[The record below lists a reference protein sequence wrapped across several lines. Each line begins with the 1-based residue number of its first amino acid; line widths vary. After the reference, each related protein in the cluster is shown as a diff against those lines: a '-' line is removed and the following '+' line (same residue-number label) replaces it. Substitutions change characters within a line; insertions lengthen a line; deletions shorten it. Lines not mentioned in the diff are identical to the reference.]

1 MCLQIQPTTIPAG
14 IFSEHAPIR
23 YKVIFLRHDPREV
36 GHCQKAGF
44 QEHNLDVVLRIAMF
58 LSSRET
64 GKEKKNQCAVNPG
77 SQVVTLRSSII
88 ILAHCTFEL
97 FDRVRNLASLGSIR
111 VDDGHG
117 CIIWL
122 CTQDRHVMH
131 MVMHDNVNDWL
142 LRYPGTGTVQL
153 Y

>member
-1 MCLQIQPTTIPAG
+1 MPMRIL
-14 IFSEHAPIR
+14 
-23 YKVIFLRHDPREV
+23 FLRHDPQEV
-36 GHCQKAGF
+36 GHCQKADS
-44 QEHNLDVVLRIAMF
+44 QEHSLDVVSRIAMF
-58 LSSRET
+58 LSFRET
-64 GKEKKNQCAVNPG
+64 GKEKKNQCAANPG
-77 SQVVTLRSSII
+77 SKVVMLRSSII

-131 MVMHDNVNDWL
+131 DHVNDWL

>member
-1 MCLQIQPTTIPAG
+1 MYGRWTTARHRDIW
-14 IFSEHAPIR
+14 IVSSTKFKFST
-23 YKVIFLRHDPREV
+23 FLRHDPREV
-36 GHCQKAGF
+36 GHCQKAES
-44 QEHNLDVVLRIAMF
+44 QEHNLDIVSRIAMF
-58 LSSRET
+58 LSPRET
-64 GKEKKNQCAVNPG
+64 RKEEKNQCAVNPR
-77 SQVVTLRSSII
+77 SQVITLSSSII
-88 ILAHCTFEL
+88 ILAPCTFEL

-131 MVMHDNVNDWL
+131 DHVNDWL